1 MHRSKSLQIIKILKT
16 PTIHLIT
23 LEFPPKRGG
32 AGTYCNELSYA
43 GGTLGLNLKI
53 WAPKNSCPVEKCKGV
68 ELPFKG
74 SQGWLCSL
82 LLILSL
88 RKKIGS
94 NEILHLAE
102 PAALLAFIR
111 FGWLVRGYPKIIV
124 TIHGSELLRFGRNPL
139 SDKLFSKVMGKAFKI
154 HVLSNYNQQKVIQRF
169 PCLPLDRVVR
179 KAGGVPRALAK
190 GHEDSNSNSPKSLH
204 QPITILCVGRIHP
217 RKGQLELLEGIDDL
231 SKQSKQKILCKF
243 IGPFTHSSYT
253 EKIRKFARSVGCQID
268 FLGDV
273 TDEELCSHYA
283 SADLFALTPMLCPK
297 SVEGFGFVF
306 LEASSYGLPV
316 IGHRVGGIED
326 AVEDGHTGFLAES
339 SERTSLTKILERL
352 ITDKTLRERLGTN
365 GKEWAQKHSWN
376 SVAKEVY
383 KEQIK

>member
-1 MHRSKSLQIIKILKT
+1 M
-16 PTIHLIT
+16 IT

-53 WAPKNSCPVEKCKGV
+53 WAPKNSCPVEKCKVV

-94 NEILHLAE
+94 NDILHLAE

-111 FGWLVRGYPKIIV
+111 FGWLLNGDPRIIV

-139 SDKLFSKVMGKAFKI
+139 SDKLFSKVMGKAFRI
-154 HVLSNYNQQKVIQRF
+154 HVLSNFNQRKVIQRF
-169 PCLPLDRVVR
+169 PFLQHLDRVVR
-179 KAGGVPRALAK
+179 KAGGVPRGLAK
-190 GHEDSNSNSPKSLH
+190 RHEHCDPISPKSLH
-204 QPITILCVGRIHP
+204 RPITILCVGRIHP
-217 RKGQLELLEGIDDL
+217 RKGQLELLEAIHHL
-231 SKQSKQKILCKF
+231 PKQNKQNILCKF
-243 IGPFTHSSYT
+243 IGPFTHSSYA
-253 EKIRKFARSVGCQID
+253 EKVSNFARSVACQVD
-268 FLGDV
+268 FLGDL

-283 SADLFALTPMLCPK
+283 SADLFALTPILCPK

-326 AVEDGHTGFLAES
+326 AVEDGHTGFLAEPS
-339 SERTSLTKILERL
+339 DRTSLTKILERL
-352 ITDKTLRERLGTN
+352 ISDKTLREQLGEN
-365 GKEWAQKHSWN
+365 GKKWAQSYSWRG
-376 SVAKEVY
+376 VAKEVY

>member
-1 MHRSKSLQIIKILKT
+1 MSK

-43 GGTLGLNLKI
+43 GGALGLNLKI
-53 WAPKNSCPVEKCKGV
+53 WAPKNSNSAEKCEFV

-82 LLILSL
+82 RLILIL
-88 RKKIGS
+88 RRKIGS
-94 NEILHLAE
+94 NDILHLAE
-102 PAALLAFIR
+102 PGALLAFIR
-111 FGWLVRGYPKIIV
+111 FGWLLKGDQKIIV

-139 SDKLFSKVMGKAFKI
+139 SGRLFSKVMEKAFKI

-169 PCLPLDRVVR
+169 SFLTLDRVVR
-179 KAGGVPRALAK
+179 KAGGVPRELAK

-231 SKQSKQKILCKF
+231 PKQSKQKILCKF

-253 EKIRKFARSVGCQID
+253 EKIRNFAQSVGCQVD
-268 FLGDV
+268 FLGDL
-273 TDEELCSHYA
+273 TDEELCANYA
-283 SADLFALTPMLCPK
+283 SADLFALTPILCPK

-326 AVEDGHTGFLAES
+326 AVKDGHTGFLAEPKD
-339 SERTSLTKILERL
+339 RASLTNILEKL
-352 ITDKTLRERLGTN
+352 ISNKTLREQLGEN
-365 GKEWAQKHSWN
+365 GKKWAQNHSWS
-376 SVAKEVY
+376 SVATEVY